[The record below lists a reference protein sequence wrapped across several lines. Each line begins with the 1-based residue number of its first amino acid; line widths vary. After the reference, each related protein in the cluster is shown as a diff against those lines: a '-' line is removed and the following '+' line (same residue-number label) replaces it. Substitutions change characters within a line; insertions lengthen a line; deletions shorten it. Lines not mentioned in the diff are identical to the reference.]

1 MKETWVICVCTFYS
15 RSYKIEIIVLKCRL
29 FQYSLFEFSHHQRKW
44 LVSLMMQ
51 EVNCKK
57 AKKNGKFLLTFF
69 SKKNHTKNHLFV
81 QENFLLPYLF
91 EKESVK
97 NFDNIFLN
105 NSTNDCPSTIWSCFL
120 VSVSYQK
127 VFSSI
132 LSKSIFVHNFLSAT
146 SQTFIFPQP
155 IFQMLVFLL

>member
-1 MKETWVICVCTFYS
+1 
-15 RSYKIEIIVLKCRL
+15 
-29 FQYSLFEFSHHQRKW
+29 
-44 LVSLMMQ
+44 MMQ

-97 NFDNIFLN
+97 NFDNIF
-105 NSTNDCPSTIWSCFL
+105 STIALMIAPLQSD
-120 VSVSYQK
+120 
-127 VFSSI
+127 
-132 LSKSIFVHNFLSAT
+132 
-146 SQTFIFPQP
+146 
-155 IFQMLVFLL
+155 LVF

>member
-1 MKETWVICVCTFYS
+1 MSTFS
-15 RSYKIEIIVLKCRL
+15 TV
-29 FQYSLFEFSHHQRKW
+29 FFEFSHHQRKW

-51 EVNCKK
+51 EENCKK

-97 NFDNIFLN
+97 NSDNIFLN

-120 VSVSYQK
+120 VLVRYQ
-127 VFSSI
+127 
-132 LSKSIFVHNFLSAT
+132 KSIFFQFESINILSQFIISQLTNFYLPTTNISNACV
-146 SQTFIFPQP
+146 SS
-155 IFQMLVFLL
+155 LE

>member
-1 MKETWVICVCTFYS
+1 MSHGKYSPFFIWYQVLILNKTKFIQTLCNTNVPLILELMESRFLSTFS
-15 RSYKIEIIVLKCRL
+15 TV
-29 FQYSLFEFSHHQRKW
+29 FFEFSHHQRKW

-120 VSVSYQK
+120 V
-127 VFSSI
+127 
-132 LSKSIFVHNFLSAT
+132 
-146 SQTFIFPQP
+146 
-155 IFQMLVFLL
+155 